1 MLVREL
7 EQTMEDKKA
16 GRELTGS
23 EETRGEEDDRSAS
36 VAYLPAAMMRT
47 MRQKGVGCR

>member
-16 GRELTGS
+16 GREETGS
-23 EETRGEEDDRSAS
+23 EETRGEEDGRSAS
-36 VAYLPAAMMRT
+36 VAYIPAA
-47 MRQKGVGCR
+47 GCV